1 MNTFAMKM
9 GSLALGSLLA
19 SSAFA
24 AQTGGLLLKPEQLSA
39 ATRAG
44 LLSAVTAEKAKH
56 PERFEAVAAVKGCTT
71 EGYAGKRN
79 PKPQCMTE
87 LRDLGRE
94 HTLALLSGLV
104 FEAPHTRDGHVP
116 YASAAEQQAY
126 TKAAIEAVGRFR
138 QAETAQVMYAGLM
151 QGNSAFWQSEANA
164 LGRLG
169 SDTETHALVDLA
181 GTDNPRQAAAVSG
194 LGECKRP
201 EAAVALAS
209 LLAKH
214 PQGQQ
219 LAGVADAMG
228 RVASAWAW
236 QAMGPSKA
244 AMALDVRMTV
254 AKAAVGALATYSD
267 ADALEQVR
275 QSLWMA
281 EHPDTVTMLQSA
293 AHAGNAEVR
302 ARLEALARRYQIYL
316 NRR

>member
-9 GSLALGSLLA
+9 GALALGSLLA

-194 LGECKRP
+194 SPGELAGKAPARAAAGGRGRCDGPCGVGVGVAGDGAEQGCDGAGCAHDRGQGCRGGAGNVQRCGCP
-201 EAAVALAS
+201 RAGAAVAVDGRAPRHGDNA
-209 LLAKH
+209 AKRR
-214 PQGQQ
+214 PCRQC
-219 LAGVADAMG
+219 
-228 RVASAWAW
+228 RSART
-236 QAMGPSKA
+236 P
-244 AMALDVRMTV
+244 
-254 AKAAVGALATYSD
+254 
-267 ADALEQVR
+267 
-275 QSLWMA
+275 
-281 EHPDTVTMLQSA
+281 
-293 AHAGNAEVR
+293 
-302 ARLEALARRYQIYL
+302 
-316 NRR
+316 